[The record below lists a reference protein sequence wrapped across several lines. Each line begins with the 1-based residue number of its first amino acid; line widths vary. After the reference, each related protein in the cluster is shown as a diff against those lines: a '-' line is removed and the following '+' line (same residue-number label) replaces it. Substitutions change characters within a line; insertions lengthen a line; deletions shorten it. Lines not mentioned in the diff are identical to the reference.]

1 MDISRKEI
9 TWDITKSDGC
19 MKKTVTNSKF
29 KSIYP
34 DFKFMNLKDGLE
46 YTYAWFCSNYK
57 TIRQ

>member
-1 MDISRKEI
+1 MTQNMWQKMDAA
-9 TWDITKSDGC
+9 KSDGC
-19 MKKTVTNSKF
+19 MKKTVSNEKF

-46 YTYAWFCSNYK
+46 YTYAWLCANYK